1 MPPCPT
7 PQAKPV
13 TAEASCFLHKNRRPI
28 SRAVSSN
35 RPAVRQPYRMYTMP
49 FSPMTGNRPSM
60 TEWNSCSSTSAPRIK
75 QMAPVHTAIRAC
87 RDRRMHRMVS
97 ATGAPKAISAVMA
110 QHTMDKTGTG
120 AIITKIPRFATP
132 APGCRL
138 VWINLDGH
146 LNIGP
151 LYTPPV
157 RLSIGRL
164 RRRAAC
170 GCADAPPA
178 AGCPAATTAA
188 AERGRLPGACR
199 PALSPAS
206 RMHAASSSAAIS
218 NAGRNPSRLSF
229 IEKIPPAYADG
240 ILVGAGGFEPPK
252 HYAADLQSVPI
263 GHSGKLPYSLL
274 CPAGCP
280 PRECLLIIADT
291 LRKCKPFF
299 QIFLLFSAARFLRG
313 AAATGHAPAGRAA
326 KRRPRQ
332 SGAGARALRFCCA
345 GGKLAKH
352 RKIAKTGRWQGS
364 QRPVLVRFC
373 GKGTLGVRRQRGC
386 PVLLPAHAGRAAR
399 RGGGQPPVWGWWY
412 TKPPSSLSSV

>member
-1 MPPCPT
+1 MTTGVASTVMPASRIASIPPCPT

-75 QMAPVHTAIRAC
+75 QMAPVHTAIRAWC
-87 RDRRMHRMVS
+87 DRRMHRMVS

-164 RRRAAC
+164 HRRAAR
-170 GCADAPPA
+170 GRVPGRDNGSGRAGPA
-178 AGCPAATTAA
+178 AGCLP
-188 AERGRLPGACR
+188 PGAQPGQQDACR
-199 PALSPAS
+199 QQQRCDQQCGEEPQ
-206 RMHAASSSAAIS
+206 
-218 NAGRNPSRLSF
+218 PS
-229 IEKIPPAYADG
+229 G
-240 ILVGAGGFEPPK
+240 
-252 HYAADLQSVPI
+252 
-263 GHSGKLPYSLL
+263 
-274 CPAGCP
+274 
-280 PRECLLIIADT
+280 
-291 LRKCKPFF
+291 
-299 QIFLLFSAARFLRG
+299 LFHKNTAF
-313 AAATGHAPAGRAA
+313 PEEDE
-326 KRRPRQ
+326 
-332 SGAGARALRFCCA
+332 
-345 GGKLAKH
+345 
-352 RKIAKTGRWQGS
+352 
-364 QRPVLVRFC
+364 
-373 GKGTLGVRRQRGC
+373 
-386 PVLLPAHAGRAAR
+386 
-399 RGGGQPPVWGWWY
+399 
-412 TKPPSSLSSV
+412 